1 MRLIFVRN
9 LRMSLVLTLS
19 MTLQT
24 NTMNFI
30 SYMVYDVVITIFKMT
45 KTSFLHCVFVE
56 MFFGRE
62 ILSKLGYTFI
72 NNDNVRSVI
81 NLKAFEK
88 KSLPKWS
95 KTIHKIIEV
104 FPHSYKLDNGKI
116 YKYYELQKIDH
127 VQKLE
132 VPMIVPTREQMIRQ
146 KTVKRKFKL
155 TGLDLNNKY

>member
-1 MRLIFVRN
+1 
-9 LRMSLVLTLS
+9 
-19 MTLQT
+19 
-24 NTMNFI
+24 
-30 SYMVYDVVITIFKMT
+30 MT

-62 ILSKLGYTFI
+62 IFSKLGYTFI

-104 FPHSYKLDNGKI
+104 FPHSYKLDNNKI
-116 YKYYELQKIDH
+116 YKYYELQKN
-127 VQKLE
+127 
-132 VPMIVPTREQMIRQ
+132 RQ
-146 KTVKRKFKL
+146 CK
-155 TGLDLNNKY
+155 